1 MTEVYN
7 TADPMLYDVLKENA
21 RMNKQ
26 KPTDAESILWNFLR
40 RKQLGVLFRRQYIV
54 DTYIVDFICLS
65 KQLVVEVDGKYHT
78 SMEQQELDQKR
89 DTRLQELG
97 YATLRF
103 SNEEVIAQ
111 PETVV
116 EKIKQRIST
125 H

>member
-1 MTEVYN
+1 
-7 TADPMLYDVLKENA
+7 MLYGVLKDNA

-26 KPTDAESILWNFLR
+26 KPTDAESILWNFLK

-78 SMEQQELDQKR
+78 SIEQQELDQKR

-97 YATLRF
+97 YTILRF

-111 PETVV
+111 PETVI
-116 EKIKQRIST
+116 EKIKQKIT
-125 H
+125 PFHPL

>member
-7 TADPMLYDVLKENA
+7 TADPMLYGVLKDNA

-78 SMEQQELDQKR
+78 SIEQQELDQKR

-97 YATLRF
+97 YTILRF

-111 PETVV
+111 PETVI
-116 EKIKQRIST
+116 EKIKQKIIQ
-125 H
+125 